1 MIAARLRQSVLAATI
16 VLAAACS
23 PREESP
29 PDRPVEPAVLRRG
42 LGAEPGTLDPQ
53 QAEDNAA
60 LAVLGDLYEGL
71 ARSQSDGTA
80 EFGAAES
87 WDISSDGRT
96 YVFKLRRDLRWSNGD
111 ALTAAHFAATLEML
125 TAPGSTAPQA
135 GLYADIEGVFAEDDR
150 TLRVQLARPLPY
162 LIELLALA
170 AAAPRHPTAAPSAHA
185 PAAPPGNGAF
195 RLRQRIVGEQISL
208 ERNPHYWDAAR
219 VALDAVVYRTITDL
233 GTELNLYR
241 TRELDITS
249 EVPNT
254 QLAVLRVERPAELH
268 VTPYLGT
275 YSYAVNLARL
285 PDRDA
290 RRALAM
296 AVDRE
301 RITRQVTGAGERP
314 AYGWIPDGI
323 PAYAPARFPWQVL
336 RYSEAVREARAAWA
350 AASARGAAPKR
361 VALCTDASANHHR
374 TAVALADL
382 WHSALGVDTEIIELE
397 WTVYLDRRRSPGDC
411 DLMRLGWSADFVAP
425 EAFAGVFESGHPQ
438 NTLGYRSA
446 RYDSLLERS
455 RTAPTAGERMTLIA
469 SAEAQLLADVAVI
482 PIFFRVSKRLVSSDV
497 VGVRANPLGQ
507 LVSRDLEVRR

>member
-1 MIAARLRQSVLAATI
+1 MIAARLRQSGVLAATI

-23 PREESP
+23 PREESV
-29 PDRPVEPAVLRRG
+29 PDRPVEPAALRRG
-42 LGAEPGTLDPQ
+42 LGAEPDTLDPQ

-71 ARSQSDGTA
+71 ARSASDGTA
-80 EFGAAES
+80 EPGAAES
-87 WDISSDGRT
+87 WGVSSDGRT
-96 YVFKLRRDLRWSNGD
+96 YVFHLRHDLRWSNGD
-111 ALTAAHFAATLEML
+111 ALTAAHFAAPLVAL
-125 TAPGSTAPQA
+125 TAPGSLAPQA
-135 GLYADIEGVFAEDDR
+135 GLFATIERVVVEDDR
-150 TLRVQLARPLPY
+150 TLRVQLARPVPY
-162 LIELLALA
+162 LADLLALA
-170 AAAPRHPTAAPSAHA
+170 AAAPRHPTAAPSAQS
-185 PAAPPGNGAF
+185 PGNGAF
-195 RLRQRIVGEQISL
+195 RLRQRIVGEQIAL
-208 ERNPHYWDAAR
+208 ERNPYYWDAAR
-219 VALDAVVYRTITDL
+219 VALDTVVYRTITDL

-241 TRELDITS
+241 TGELDITS

-254 QLAVLRVERPAELH
+254 QVTTLRAERPAELH

-275 YSYAVNLARL
+275 YSYVVNLARL

-323 PAYAPARFPWQVL
+323 PAYAPARFPWQAL
-336 RYSEAVREARAAWA
+336 QYPDAAREARTAWA

-361 VALCTDASANHHR
+361 LALCTDASANHHR

-411 DLMRLGWSADFVAP
+411 DLVRLGWSADFIAP
-425 EAFAGVFESGHPQ
+425 EAFASVFESGHPQ
-438 NTLGYRSA
+438 NTLGYRSV

-455 RTAPTAGERMTLIA
+455 RTAPTPGERMTLIA
-469 SAEAQLLADVAVI
+469 SAEAQLLDDVAVI
-482 PIFFRVSKRLVSSDV
+482 PIFFRVSKRLVSPGV
-497 VGVRANPLGQ
+497 VGVQANPLGQ
-507 LVSRDLEVRR
+507 LASRDLRLRQ

>member
-1 MIAARLRQSVLAATI
+1 MIAARLRQCLLAATI

-23 PREESP
+23 PRQESV
-29 PDRPVEPAVLRRG
+29 PDRPVESVALRRG
-42 LGAEPGTLDPQ
+42 LGAEPDTLDPQ

-71 ARSQSDGTA
+71 ARSRSDGTA
-80 EFGAAES
+80 EYGAAES

-96 YVFKLRRDLRWSNGD
+96 YVFRLRRDLRWSNGD

-135 GLYADIEGVFAEDDR
+135 GLFAAIERVDAEDDR
-150 TLRVQLARPLPY
+150 TLRVQLVRPVPY

-170 AAAPRHPTAAPSAHA
+170 AAAPRHPNATPSAQ
-185 PAAPPGNGAF
+185 PPGNGAF
-195 RLRQRIVGEQISL
+195 RLRQRVVGEQISL

-219 VALDAVVYRTITDL
+219 VAPDSVVYRTITDL

-241 TRELDITS
+241 TGELDITS

-254 QLAVLRVERPAELH
+254 QLAALRAERPAELH

-275 YSYAVNLARL
+275 YSYAVNLGRL
-285 PDRDA
+285 ADRDA

-323 PAYAPARFPWQVL
+323 PAYAPARFPWQAL
-336 RYSEAVREARAAWA
+336 PYPEAAREAHAAWTA
-350 AASARGAAPKR
+350 ATARGAAPKR
-361 VALCTDASANHHR
+361 LALCTDASANHRR

-397 WTVYLDRRRSPGDC
+397 WTVYLDRRRSPGEC
-411 DLMRLGWSADFVAP
+411 DLVRLGWSADFIAP
-425 EAFAGVFESGHPQ
+425 EAFAGVFETGHPQ
-438 NTLGYRSA
+438 NTLGYRSV

-455 RTAPTAGERMTLIA
+455 RTAPTSGERMALIA
-469 SAEAQLLADVAVI
+469 SAEAQLLDDVAVI
-482 PIFFRVSKRLVSSDV
+482 PIFFRISKRLVRPEV
-497 VGVRANPLGQ
+497 VGVQANPLGQ
-507 LVSRDLEVRR
+507 LASRELKLRQ

>member
-1 MIAARLRQSVLAATI
+1 MIAARLRRNSVLAAAI
-16 VLAAACS
+16 VLAVACA
-23 PREESP
+23 PREKSA
-29 PDRPVEPAVLRRG
+29 PDGQVEPAVLRRG
-42 LGAEPGTLDPQ
+42 LGAEPDTLDPQ
-53 QAEDNAA
+53 RAEDNAA

-71 ARSQSDGTA
+71 ARSRSDGTA
-80 EFGAAES
+80 ESGAAEA

-96 YVFKLRRDLRWSNGD
+96 YVFRLRRDLRWSNGD
-111 ALTAAHFAATLEML
+111 VLTAAHFAATLEML

-135 GLYADIEGVFAEDDR
+135 GLFAAIERVVAEDDR
-150 TLRVQLARPLPY
+150 TLRVQLVRPLPY

-170 AAAPRHPTAAPSAHA
+170 AAAPRHPAAAPSAQ
-185 PAAPPGNGAF
+185 PPGNGAF

-208 ERNPHYWDAAR
+208 ERNPHYWDAAQ
-219 VALDAVVYRTITDL
+219 VALDTVVYRTITDL

-241 TRELDITS
+241 TGELDITS

-254 QLAVLRVERPAELH
+254 QLTALRAERPDELH

-275 YSYAVNLARL
+275 YSYAVNLARV

-323 PAYAPARFPWQVL
+323 PAYAPARFPWQAL
-336 RYSEAVREARAAWA
+336 PYPEAAREARTAWA
-350 AASARGAAPKR
+350 AASTRNATPRR
-361 VALCTDASANHHR
+361 LTLCTDASANHHR

-382 WHSALGVDTEIIELE
+382 WHSALGVDTEIVELE

-411 DLMRLGWSADFVAP
+411 DLVRLGWSADFIAP

-438 NTLGYRSA
+438 NTLGYRSV

-455 RTAPTAGERMTLIA
+455 RTASTPGERMTSIA
-469 SAEAQLLADVAVI
+469 SAEAQLLDDVAVI
-482 PIFFRVSKRLVSSDV
+482 PIFFRVSKRLARSDV
-497 VGVRANPLGQ
+497 AGVQANPLGQ
-507 LVSRDLEVRR
+507 LASRDLRIRR